1 MNAPKIAT
9 AAASVIALTDQ
20 SLGWLGEQLGRAVR
34 VPALVSMGRN
44 RQLRATV
51 ALHCAQV
58 KADANQSMRSWK
70 LLDTRLMNLSA
81 AAATR

>member
-9 AAASVIALTDQ
+9 LAALTDQ
-20 SLGWLGEQLGRAVR
+20 SLGWVAEQLGRAIG
-34 VPALVSMGRN
+34 ASSLAAIGRN

-58 KADANQSMRSWK
+58 KAHANKSMRSWK
-70 LLDTRLMNLSA
+70 LLDTRLMNVSVA
-81 AAATR
+81 ASSR